1 MRFTR
6 FTVENIS
13 FENASLQ
20 VLHEWAVN
28 AIYEWSRIFVFETI
42 KYGAYPDMSDKN
54 GVTLLMEAAKVGN
67 PEIIDILLAEGAD
80 IDTQDNNGNTAL
92 MYASNLTIVKRLVEW
107 GADFNIWNDDNDD
120 PVSKAFYQNQKE
132 IYDFYVANG
141 AKRDI
146 LEGEYKA
153 MANRCSKDTTT
164 LLNKLC
170 KYGFKFENAQNSASQ
185 YPTLLNVLVKEN
197 MYDPICKLLKNGI
210 NPNTKD
216 SYGRT
221 ALHYAI
227 IHNASSMIVYELVSA
242 VADVNATVVK
252 GNTPLHYVKV
262 PEMRNSSITQ
272 NMVRI
277 INFLMEH
284 GADEQIKNL
293 NGQKAGGAVILGGDG
308 PTYSGDGLYTNAL
321 FLNELT
327 YPKYKDKLNVKYNP
341 GT

>member
-1 MRFTR
+1 
-6 FTVENIS
+6 
-13 FENASLQ
+13 
-20 VLHEWAVN
+20 
-28 AIYEWSRIFVFETI
+28 
-42 KYGAYPDMSDKN
+42 
-54 GVTLLMEAAKVGN
+54 
-67 PEIIDILLAEGAD
+67 
-80 IDTQDNNGNTAL
+80 
-92 MYASNLTIVKRLVEW
+92 
-107 GADFNIWNDDNDD
+107 
-120 PVSKAFYQNQKE
+120 
-132 IYDFYVANG
+132 
-141 AKRDI
+141 
-146 LEGEYKA
+146 

-221 ALHYAI
+221 ALHY
-227 IHNASSMIVYELVSA
+227 
-242 VADVNATVVK
+242 
-252 GNTPLHYVKV
+252 VKV

-308 PTYSGDGLYTNAL
+308 PTYRGDGLYTNAL